1 MRYIDKD
8 FENEYKEGANFV
20 AEFVRQMFH
29 EKIFEIDIQEFGILP
44 KDLEETA
51 RLNMWKRV
59 QHDLIQSFEY
69 IKVSRFD
76 YSFTV
81 HTIIDEVKR
90 IINDTNI
97 PRREKGN
104 EVFTWIVFYTMTLFV
119 KDERLKHYKRKPHI
133 QIDRTKDYKEQV
145 FSNIVLGEEYSDQM
159 CSYLGVYEAAKLL
172 EMDYLIPIVE
182 ISVSVCVW
190 AEIQLL
196 IEKGNEE
203 MKLPDLPDK
212 LNTDEAKKMF
222 SKAVEAGLMQP
233 LSNGSGYQWNKS
245 NVLLSYFCGKIY
257 CGDGLEQDTVTKE
270 WKVKR
275 GGTFFHETAL
285 MSLFVD
291 KGGQAIKNLGQSR
304 LQMQRPPGGYK
315 DIDRLFEEAT

>member
-20 AEFVRQMFH
+20 AEFVRKMFH
-29 EKIFEIDIQEFGILP
+29 DRIFEIDIQEFAILP

-59 QHDLIQSFEY
+59 QRDLIQSFEH
-69 IKVSRFD
+69 IKESNFD

-119 KDERLKHYKRKPHI
+119 RDERLKHYRRKPHI
-133 QIDRTKDYKEQV
+133 QIDRSKDYKEQI
-145 FSNIVLGEEYSDQM
+145 FSNIVLGEEYNEQICD
-159 CSYLGVYEAAKLL
+159 YLGVYEAAKLL
-172 EMDYLIPIVE
+172 GMDYLIPIVE

-190 AEIQLL
+190 AEIQLP
-196 IEKGNEE
+196 IEKKEE
-203 MKLPDLPDK
+203 DMKLPEPPEE

-222 SKAVEAGLMQP
+222 SRAVKSGLMQP
-233 LSNGSGYQWNKS
+233 LSSGKGYQWNRS
-245 NVLLSYFCGKIY
+245 NAMLAYFCGKIY
-257 CGDGLEQDTVTKE
+257 CGDKLKQDTTTKD
-270 WKVKR
+270 WMLKR
-275 GGTFFHETAL
+275 GETLFPETAL
-285 MSLFVD
+285 MSFFVN
-291 KGGQAIKNLGQSR
+291 KERQAIKNLGQSR
-304 LQMQRPPGGYK
+304 LQMQRPPKGYK
-315 DIDRLFEEAT
+315 DIDRLFDEAT

>member
-222 SKAVEAGLMQP
+222 SKAVKAGLMQP

>member
-1 MRYIDKD
+1 MLFKQNTI
-8 FENEYKEGANFV
+8 NLHLLL
-20 AEFVRQMFH
+20 EF
-29 EKIFEIDIQEFGILP
+29 
-44 KDLEETA
+44 A
-51 RLNMWKRV
+51 
-59 QHDLIQSFEY
+59 
-69 IKVSRFD
+69 
-76 YSFTV
+76 
-81 HTIIDEVKR
+81 
-90 IINDTNI
+90 
-97 PRREKGN
+97 
-104 EVFTWIVFYTMTLFV
+104 
-119 KDERLKHYKRKPHI
+119 HYKRKPHI

-172 EMDYLIPIVE
+172 EMEYLIPIVE

-190 AEIQLL
+190 AKIQLP

-203 MKLPDLPDK
+203 MKLPELPDE

-222 SKAVEAGLMQP
+222 SKAVKAGLMQP

-245 NVLLSYFCGKIY
+245 NVLLAYFCGKIY

-275 GGTFFHETAL
+275 GSTFFHETAL
-285 MSLFVD
+285 MSLFVN

>member
-69 IKVSRFD
+69 IKVSSFD

-190 AEIQLL
+190 AEIQLP
-196 IEKGNEE
+196 IEKENEE

-222 SKAVEAGLMQP
+222 SKAVKAGLMQP

>member
-20 AEFVRQMFH
+20 AEFVRKMFH
-29 EKIFEIDIQEFGILP
+29 DRIFEIDIQEFAILP

-59 QHDLIQSFEY
+59 QRDLIQSFEH
-69 IKVSRFD
+69 IKESNFD

-97 PRREKGN
+97 PRREKMD
-104 EVFTWIVFYTMTLFV
+104 EVFTWIVFYAMTLFV
-119 KDERLKHYKRKPHI
+119 KDERLKYYQRKPHI
-133 QIDRTKDYKEQV
+133 QIDRTKDYKEQI
-145 FSNIVLGEEYSDQM
+145 FENIVLGKEYSYQM
-159 CSYLGVYEAAKLL
+159 CNYLGVYEAAKLL

-190 AEIQLL
+190 AEIQLP
-196 IEKGNEE
+196 IEKGCEE
-203 MKLPDLPDK
+203 IQLPELPDE
-212 LNTDEAKKMF
+212 LNTDEAKRIF
-222 SKAVEAGLMQP
+222 SRAVKAGLMQP

-245 NVLLSYFCGKIY
+245 NAMLAYLCGKIY
-257 CGDGLEQDTVTKE
+257 CGDRLKQDMVSKE
-270 WKVKR
+270 WMLKR
-275 GGTFFHETAL
+275 GETFFPETAL
-285 MSLFVD
+285 MSFFVN
-291 KGGQAIKNLGQSR
+291 KEREAIKNLGQSR
-304 LQMQRPPGGYK
+304 LQMQRPPKGYK
-315 DIDRLFEEAT
+315 DIDKLFDEAT